1 LDPEV
6 LHMTTPKVGPDTI
19 IPERAPSLWVPLRF
33 FLGGLFALAV
43 LLVVAYQKAP
53 LLAADYLH
61 NPATLA
67 VTHLFTLGLGGM
79 VVMGALY
86 QMVPVL
92 LYSTLFSERLANVHL
107 AVHATGLVLMVTGF
121 LKFATLWTATGGG
134 LVLTGAILFVINLGM
149 TFRRAERWNWH
160 GAFMPVAVLFYLSTL
175 IWGFVLAL
183 NQRYGF
189 LGEVEGA
196 PLTGHLT
203 LGFLGWFSL
212 MIVSAGL
219 KLVPMFA
226 PAKSLP
232 PRLVAATG
240 GGLAAGVL
248 AILAGLWLGRPL
260 LWAGAVLAAAALLSY
275 AGLISYAYLHRRTGP
290 LDFSVRFSLTAAY
303 FMMPAVLG
311 LPWAPREWQAGL
323 TFLFALGFVGGTIL
337 GMLLRII
344 PFMVW
349 LHRFR
354 NRTHKLEKIPFL
366 HELFQPRYGWIAML
380 TWFPAVVLFS
390 LGVALV
396 QGLLITV
403 GAIVAMIGLAA
414 YAWALRQVL
423 HHVKPGTPALFPGPS
438 RK

>member
-1 LDPEV
+1 
-6 LHMTTPKVGPDTI
+6 MTTPKIGPDTI
-19 IPERAPSLWVPLRF
+19 IPERAPHLWVPLRF
-33 FLGGLFALAV
+33 FLGGLLSLAV
-43 LLVVAYQKAP
+43 LLFVAYRKAP

-61 NPATLA
+61 NTATLA

-92 LYSTLFSERLANVHL
+92 LYSKLFSERLADLHL
-107 AVHATGLVLMVTGF
+107 AVHTAGLILMVTGF
-121 LKFATLWTATGGG
+121 LNFETLWIATGGG
-134 LVLTGAILFVINLGM
+134 LVLTGATLFVINLGL
-149 TFRRAERWNWH
+149 TFRQAERWNWH
-160 GAFMPVAVLFYLSTL
+160 GAFMPVAVLFYISTL
-175 IWGFVLAL
+175 VWGFVLAL

-212 MIVSAGL
+212 MILSAGL

-226 PAKSLP
+226 PAKTLP
-232 PRLVAATG
+232 QKVVAATG
-240 GGLAAGVL
+240 GGLTAGILLV
-248 AILAGLWLGRPL
+248 LAGLWLGRPL
-260 LWAGAVLAAAALLSY
+260 LWAGATLANAALLAY
-275 AGLISYAYLHRRTGP
+275 AGLIGYAYLHRRTGP
-290 LDFSVRFSLTAAY
+290 LDFSVRFSLVAAAC
-303 FMMPAVLG
+303 MIPAVLA

-323 TFLFALGFVGGTIL
+323 VFLFALGFVGGTIL

-366 HELFQPRYGWIAML
+366 HELFQPRYGWIALL
-380 TWFPAVVLFS
+380 TWFPAVLLIA
-390 LGVALV
+390 LGVAV
-396 QGLLITV
+396 AQGLLITA
-403 GAIVAMIGLAA
+403 GAIIGAAGLVA
-414 YAWALRQVL
+414 YAWAMRQVL
-423 HHVKPGTPALFPGPS
+423 HHVRPGTPALFPGPN

>member
-1 LDPEV
+1 
-6 LHMTTPKVGPDTI
+6 MSTPKIGPDTI
-19 IPERAPSLWVPLRF
+19 IPERAPHLWVPLRF
-33 FLGGLFALAV
+33 FLGGLLSLAAL
-43 LLVVAYQKAP
+43 LITAYQKAP
-53 LLAADYLH
+53 LLAHDYLH
-61 NPATLA
+61 NAATLA

-92 LYSTLFSERLANVHL
+92 LYSTLFSERLANIHL
-107 AVHATGLVLMVTGF
+107 AVHGIGLTLMVTGF
-121 LKFATLWTATGGG
+121 RRWNTILIATGGG
-134 LVLTGAILFVINLGM
+134 LVLTGALLFACNLGL
-149 TFRRAERWNWH
+149 TFRKAERWNWH
-160 GAFMPVAVLFYLSTL
+160 GAFMPVAVLFYIATL

-189 LGEVEGA
+189 IGEVEGA
-196 PLTGHLT
+196 ALTGHLT

-226 PAKSLP
+226 PAKTLP

-260 LWAGAVLAAAALLSY
+260 LWAGYVLSAAALLTY
-275 AGLISYAYLHRRTGP
+275 TGLIGYTYLHRRTGP
-290 LDFSVRFSLTAAY
+290 LDFSIRFSLTAAGCLV
-303 FMMPAVLG
+303 PPILA

-323 TFLFALGFVGGTIL
+323 TFLFVLGFIGGTIL

-354 NRTHKLEKIPFL
+354 NREHKQEKVPFL
-366 HELFQPRYGWIAML
+366 HELFQPRFAWTALL
-380 TWFPAVVLFS
+380 TWFPAVLLIS
-390 LGVALV
+390 LGVALE
-396 QGLLITV
+396 QGLLITA
-403 GAIVAMIGLAA
+403 GAIIGMIGLAA
-414 YAWALRQVL
+414 YGWALRQIL
-423 HHVKPGTPALFPGPS
+423 HHVKPGTPALFPG